1 MKRMN
6 RNLLL
11 AGIGVANLFLMT
23 PRVAGQ
29 TGVYVL
35 NPAGTGEFSG
45 TVEVRTSNLNING
58 TFNPHGD
65 ASVVASV
72 ANVGTI
78 TNPDKFTGVLVEGV
92 TNTKDPLASLPTPTW
107 DPTLDLGTVDMSGG
121 STVLSPGFYSG
132 GISLTSSAIVFLD
145 PGLYILDGFGL
156 DMVGQSSIF
165 GQGVTLF
172 ITGTGKVNMSGGG
185 SVNLGPPDS
194 GVYRDVLLFVD
205 RDAAGAVKMAGGGEF
220 KTNGKLYAPSSMVDI
235 GGTAS
240 TDGDPRFGWLLVSKD
255 LRLSGSGT
263 ISFLRMPNGDG
274 AYD

>member
-11 AGIGVANLFLMT
+11 AGVSLTGLFLMT
-23 PRVAGQ
+23 PRVAAQ
-29 TGVYVL
+29 TGVFVL

-45 TVEVRTSNLNING
+45 TVDVRTSNLNING
-58 TFNPHGD
+58 TFNPHGNAD
-65 ASVVASV
+65 VNAVT

-78 TNPDKFTGVLVEGV
+78 TNPGNFTGILNVGV
-92 TNTKDPLASLPTPTW
+92 TDTADPLASLPTPVW
-107 DPTLDLGTVDMSGG
+107 DPALDLGTVNMSGG

-156 DMVGQSSIF
+156 DMAGQSSIF

-172 ITGTGKVNMSGGG
+172 ITGPGTVDMTGGG

-205 RDAAGAVKMAGGGEF
+205 RNIGGDVDMAGGGEF
-220 KTNGKLYAPSSMVDI
+220 KTNGKMYAPASMVNI
-235 GGTAS
+235 SGTAG
-240 TDGDPRFGWLLVSKD
+240 TAGDPRFGWLLVSKD
-255 LRLSGSGT
+255 LRLGGT
-263 ISFLRMPNGDG
+263 GQISFLRMPNGEG
-274 AYD
+274 AFD

>member
-6 RNLLL
+6 RNMLL
-11 AGIGVANLFLMT
+11 AGIGVASLCLMT

-45 TVEVRTSNLNING
+45 TVDVRTSDLNING
-58 TFNPHGD
+58 TFNPHGNAD
-65 ASVVASV
+65 VNAVT

-78 TNPDKFTGVLVEGV
+78 TNPGNFTGILNVGV
-92 TNTKDPLASLPTPTW
+92 TDTADPLASLPTPVW

-121 STVLSPGFYSG
+121 SAVLSPGFYSG

-156 DMVGQSSIF
+156 DMAGQSSIF

-172 ITGTGKVNMSGGG
+172 ITGTGTIDMTGGG

-205 RDAAGAVKMAGGGEF
+205 RNIGGDVDMAGGGEF

-235 GGTAS
+235 SGHAGV
-240 TDGDPRFGWLLVSKD
+240 DGDPRFGWLLVSKD
-255 LRLSGSGT
+255 LRLGGTGT
-263 ISFLRMPNGDG
+263 ISFIRMPNGEG
-274 AYD
+274 AFD

>member
-45 TVEVRTSNLNING
+45 TVDVRTSDLNING
-58 TFNPHGD
+58 TFNPHGNAD
-65 ASVVASV
+65 VVAV
-72 ANVGTI
+72 TANVGTI
-78 TNPDKFTGVLVEGV
+78 TNPGNFTGILNVGV
-92 TNTKDPLASLPTPTW
+92 TDTADPLASLPTPVW
-107 DPTLDLGTVDMSGG
+107 DATLDLGTVNLSGG
-121 STVLSPGFYSG
+121 SVQLSPGFYSG

-145 PGLYILDGFGL
+145 PGLYILDGYGL
-156 DMVGQSSIF
+156 DMAGQSSIF

-172 ITGTGKVNMSGGG
+172 ITGTGTVDMTGGG

-205 RDAAGAVKMAGGGEF
+205 RNIGGDVDMAGGGEF
-220 KTNGKLYAPSSMVDI
+220 KTNGKMYAPASMVNI
-235 GGTAS
+235 SGTAG

-255 LRLSGSGT
+255 LRLGGT
-263 ISFLRMPNGDG
+263 GQISFLRIPNGDG

>member
-11 AGIGVANLFLMT
+11 AGVSLTGLFLMT
-23 PRVAGQ
+23 PRVAAQ
-29 TGVYVL
+29 TGVFVL

-45 TVEVRTSNLNING
+45 TVDVRTSNLNING
-58 TFNPHGD
+58 TFNPHGNAD
-65 ASVVASV
+65 VNAVT

-78 TNPDKFTGVLVEGV
+78 TNPGNFTGILNVGV
-92 TNTKDPLASLPTPTW
+92 TDTADPLASLPTPVW
-107 DPTLDLGTVDMSGG
+107 DPALDLGTVNMSGG

-156 DMVGQSSIF
+156 DMAGQSSIF

-172 ITGTGKVNMSGGG
+172 ITGPGTVDMTGGG

-205 RDAAGAVKMAGGGEF
+205 RNIGGDVDMAGGGEF
-220 KTNGKLYAPSSMVDI
+220 KTNGKMYAPASMVNI
-235 GGTAS
+235 SGTAG

-255 LRLSGSGT
+255 LRLGGT
-263 ISFLRMPNGDG
+263 GQISFLRMPNGEGSFD
-274 AYD
+274 